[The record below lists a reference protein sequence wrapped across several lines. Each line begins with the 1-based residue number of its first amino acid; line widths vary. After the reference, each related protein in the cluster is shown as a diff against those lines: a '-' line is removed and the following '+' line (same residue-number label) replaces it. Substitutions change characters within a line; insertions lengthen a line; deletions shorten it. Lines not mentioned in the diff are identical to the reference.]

1 MDIVVW
7 NEVFSK
13 LRMEASLNQSAIALR
28 GFMDLDLDVV
38 GVYAIGHH
46 PSTDF
51 LAAARQFE
59 PLLVAHPDKLRHSW
73 AEIKGNEFEE
83 VYPWH
88 DRAQPITLVELSE

>member
-1 MDIVVW
+1 MDFPAW
-7 NEVFSK
+7 NEVFRR
-13 LRMEASLNQSAIALR
+13 LRVEASTQAPAIALR

-46 PSTDF
+46 PSAAF

-59 PLLVAHPDKLRHSW
+59 PLLVAHPERFRYSW
-73 AEIKGNEFEE
+73 AEIKGNQFEE

-88 DRAQPITLVELSE
+88 EQAQPITLVELCA